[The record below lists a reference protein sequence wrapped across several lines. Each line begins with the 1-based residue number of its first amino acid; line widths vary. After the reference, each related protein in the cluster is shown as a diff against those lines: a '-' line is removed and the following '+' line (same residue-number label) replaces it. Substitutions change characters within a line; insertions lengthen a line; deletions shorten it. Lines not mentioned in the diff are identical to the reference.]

1 MRVPILNAV
10 ILSGAIIGLTG
21 CASISKDECISGNWS
36 DIGYK
41 DGVNGKSRGK
51 LADYAKTC
59 IKYGVEPNR
68 DVYLTAFENGLVKYC
83 TFEQGLKLGENGSSY
98 NQVCSGDLANGFSQG
113 YDEGRAVYEIY
124 REHKS
129 LISDYEETLE
139 DLVDVRGRL
148 DGDIIDKDREGNII
162 PLSTSERKRLTKKQY
177 RLEGELDDKRQDVR
191 DFEYANDLPRHRF

>member
-10 ILSGAIIGLTG
+10 ILSGVVIGLTG
-21 CASISKDECISGNWS
+21 CASISEDECISGNWS

-83 TFEQGLKLGENGSSY
+83 TFEQGLKLGEDGSSY

-113 YDEGRAVYEIY
+113 YDEGRVVYEIN
-124 REHKS
+124 REHKR

-148 DGDIIDKDREGNII
+148 AGDIIDKDGEGNII
-162 PLSTSERKRLTKKQY
+162 PLITSERKRLTKKQY
-177 RLEGELDDKRQDVR
+177 RL
-191 DFEYANDLPRHRF
+191 

>member
-1 MRVPILNAV
+1 MRVPILNSV
-10 ILSGAIIGLTG
+10 ILSGVVIGLTG
-21 CASISKDECISGNWS
+21 CASISEDECISGNWS

-98 NQVCSGDLANGFSQG
+98 NQVCSGYLANGFSQG
-113 YDEGRAVYEIY
+113 YDEGRVVYEIN
-124 REHKS
+124 REHKR

-148 DGDIIDKDREGNII
+148 AGDIIDKDGEGNII

>member
-10 ILSGAIIGLTG
+10 ILSGVVIGLTG
-21 CASISKDECISGNWS
+21 CASISEDECISGNWS

-59 IKYGVEPNR
+59 MKYGAEPNR
-68 DVYLTAFENGLVKYC
+68 DVYLMAFENGLVKYC
-83 TFEQGLKLGENGSSY
+83 TFEQGLKLGEDGSSY

-113 YDEGRAVYEIY
+113 YDEGRVVYEIN
-124 REHKS
+124 REHKR

-148 DGDIIDKDREGNII
+148 AGDIIDKDGEGNII

>member
-10 ILSGAIIGLTG
+10 ILSGVVIGLTG

-59 IKYGVEPNR
+59 MKYGAEPNR
-68 DVYLTAFENGLVKYC
+68 DVYLMAFESGLVKYC

-98 NQVCSGDLANGFSQG
+98 NQVCFGHLANGFSQG
-113 YDEGRAVYEIY
+113 YDEGRVVYEIN
-124 REHKS
+124 REHKR

-148 DGDIIDKDREGNII
+148 AGDIIDKDGEGNII

>member
-10 ILSGAIIGLTG
+10 ILSGVLIGLTG
-21 CASISKDECISGNWS
+21 CASISEDECISGNWS

-41 DGVNGKSRGK
+41 DGVNGKSSGK
-51 LADYAKTC
+51 LADYTKTC
-59 IKYGVEPNR
+59 MKYGAEPNR

-83 TFEQGLKLGENGSSY
+83 TFQQGLKLGENGSSY

-113 YDEGRAVYEIY
+113 YDEGRVVYEIN
-124 REHKS
+124 REHKR

-148 DGDIIDKDREGNII
+148 AGDIIDKDGEGNII

>member
-10 ILSGAIIGLTG
+10 ILSGVVIGLTG
-21 CASISKDECISGNWS
+21 CASISEDECISGNWS

-83 TFEQGLKLGENGSSY
+83 TFEQGLKLGEDGSSY

-113 YDEGRAVYEIY
+113 YDEGRVVYEIN
-124 REHKS
+124 REHKR

-148 DGDIIDKDREGNII
+148 AGDIIDKDGEGNII

>member
-10 ILSGAIIGLTG
+10 ILSGVVIGLTG
-21 CASISKDECISGNWS
+21 CASISEDECISGNWS

-113 YDEGRAVYEIY
+113 YDEGRVVYEIN
-124 REHKS
+124 REHKR

-148 DGDIIDKDREGNII
+148 AGDIIDKDGEGNII

>member
-10 ILSGAIIGLTG
+10 ILSGVVIGLTG
-21 CASISKDECISGNWS
+21 CASISEDECISGNWS

-41 DGVNGKSRGK
+41 EGVNGKSRGK

-98 NQVCSGDLANGFSQG
+98 NQVCSGHLANGFSQG
-113 YDEGRAVYEIY
+113 YDEGRVVYEIN
-124 REHKS
+124 REHKR

-148 DGDIIDKDREGNII
+148 AGDIIDKDGEGNII

>member
-59 IKYGVEPNR
+59 MKYGAEPNR

-83 TFEQGLKLGENGSSY
+83 TFQQGLKLGENGSSY

-113 YDEGRAVYEIY
+113 YDEGRVVYEIN
-124 REHKS
+124 REHKR

-148 DGDIIDKDREGNII
+148 AGDIIDKDGEGNII

>member
-59 IKYGVEPNR
+59 MKYGAEPNR
-68 DVYLTAFENGLVKYC
+68 DVYLMAFESGLVKYC

-113 YDEGRAVYEIY
+113 YDEGRVVYEIN
-124 REHKS
+124 REHKR

-148 DGDIIDKDREGNII
+148 AGDIIDKDGEGNII
-162 PLSTSERKRLTKKQY
+162 PLNTSERKRLTKKQY

>member
-10 ILSGAIIGLTG
+10 ILSGVLIGLTG
-21 CASISKDECISGNWS
+21 CASISEDECISGNWS

-51 LADYAKTC
+51 LADYAKAC

-113 YDEGRAVYEIY
+113 YDEGRVVYEIN
-124 REHKS
+124 REHKR

-148 DGDIIDKDREGNII
+148 AGDIIDKDGEGNII
-162 PLSTSERKRLTKKQY
+162 PLNTSERKRLTKKQY

>member
-113 YDEGRAVYEIY
+113 YDEGRVVYEIN
-124 REHKS
+124 REHKR

-148 DGDIIDKDREGNII
+148 AGDIIDKDGEGNII

>member
-10 ILSGAIIGLTG
+10 ILSGVVIGLTG
-21 CASISKDECISGNWS
+21 CASISEDECISGNWS
-36 DIGYK
+36 DIGLK
-41 DGVNGKSRGK
+41 DGMNGKSRGK

-113 YDEGRAVYEIY
+113 YDEGRVVYEIN
-124 REHKS
+124 REHKR

-148 DGDIIDKDREGNII
+148 AGDIIDKDVEGNII